1 MQQKE
6 EQVVKGNIDDFGT
19 MHNAFDFASSIQY
32 LTIIGSVEG
41 HTVMTP
47 ENKTTKYENII
58 PQLIAIEE
66 NPKVKGL
73 LVVLNTMGGDVEA
86 GLAIA
91 ELLATLSKPTV
102 SLVLGGG
109 HSIGIPLATAASYS
123 FIAESAAMTM
133 HPIRMTG
140 MVTGAEPTYDYFKK
154 MQERVVRFIVRTSG
168 AKRSVVEKLMNATD
182 NMASDVGTILF
193 GKEAVEA
200 GLIREV
206 GGLQQALRKLKEL
219 IGEQRDGIER

>member
-140 MVTGAEPTYDYFKK
+140 MVIGAEPTYDYFKK